1 MRFDLEKGNGASM
14 GRLMAIRF
22 VGLRGY
28 IVVAMGKIAAVGKIR
43 RRVGQGECRRLCQRS
58 KRQYRV

>member
-1 MRFDLEKGNGASM
+1 M